1 MRDFLLTFLQPEEAS
16 VMDGAINY
24 SVGRHGRNH
33 RHDVIVVQML
43 LNNHL
48 AVIGP
53 RPKLSVDGV
62 CAYTP

>member
-1 MRDFLLTFLQPEEAS
+1 
-16 VMDGAINY
+16 MDGAINY